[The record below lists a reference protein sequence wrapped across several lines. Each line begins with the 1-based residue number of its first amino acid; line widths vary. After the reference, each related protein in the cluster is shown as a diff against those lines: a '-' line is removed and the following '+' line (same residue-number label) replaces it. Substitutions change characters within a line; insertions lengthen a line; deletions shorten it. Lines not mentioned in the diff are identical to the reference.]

1 MSEATSGNDLAAF
14 TAAPRVSLRLPGLR
28 RQENKSEGCGTP
40 ADAYGMSHA
49 TRTNV
54 AIRPRFGRGAALK
67 RRPLTCR
74 RSATALTAANQRR
87 RSAPDALPGT
97 RLRSRCC
104 LPPPVP
110 VQRQSRRPVMMPA
123 GRIPEAAREQDVSS
137 HPREPHPPPRRR
149 HPRGEV
155 LRERMI
161 SKVTLIE
168 YRKKV
173 KYSLRYGDIVRLPV
187 EERFRGHVRR
197 GLSDRRP
204 QARLRR
210 RVRQHGAFSMRRR
223 LPVAIC
229 SGCPRDHGPA
239 SCYADNE

>member
-1 MSEATSGNDLAAF
+1 MIANHPPALNHAETMVNATAQAKS
-14 TAAPRVSLRLPGLR
+14 PRSRGAVFARASLFVSVPPRIGRSPDERSDIRERSCGLHRCPPGIAEPVIGPATLGR
-28 RQENKSEGCGTP
+28 TRWLTRATKTRNKGEGCGTP

-123 GRIPEAAREQDVSS
+123 GRISEAAREQDVSS
-137 HPREPHPPPRRR
+137 HPREPHPPPRRK

-161 SKVTLIE
+161 
-168 YRKKV
+168 
-173 KYSLRYGDIVRLPV
+173 
-187 EERFRGHVRR
+187 RR
-197 GLSDRRP
+197 
-204 QARLRR
+204 
-210 RVRQHGAFSMRRR
+210 
-223 LPVAIC
+223 
-229 SGCPRDHGPA
+229 
-239 SCYADNE
+239 

>member
-14 TAAPRVSLRLPGLR
+14 TAAPGYPALTRASKTETKAKDAERRQMIRYEPRNEARGIAQLMRMGWFRPVHCKSIAAQELRAVLTARKLVQSKLHDIENSLRGILRGFGLKVGKTTGR
-28 RQENKSEGCGTP
+28 SYAGG
-40 ADAYGMSHA
+40 S
-49 TRTNV
+49 RTNV

-123 GRIPEAAREQDVSS
+123 GRISEAAREQDVSS
-137 HPREPHPPPRRR
+137 HPREPHPPPRRK

-161 SKVTLIE
+161 
-168 YRKKV
+168 
-173 KYSLRYGDIVRLPV
+173 
-187 EERFRGHVRR
+187 RR
-197 GLSDRRP
+197 
-204 QARLRR
+204 
-210 RVRQHGAFSMRRR
+210 
-223 LPVAIC
+223 
-229 SGCPRDHGPA
+229 
-239 SCYADNE
+239 